1 MLSLWL
7 ATFVAKGNR
16 SFPAMIAA
24 RCKKVILVASL
35 IVALPAQGST
45 VFSQV
50 SDVSAS
56 LQTINSSVTIPD
68 SSDQDTTTFDNFTL
82 SKSARITSVTWRGS
96 SADYASAGF
105 VIKIYTSPSF
115 STSQAERSNPL
126 AEITETGNANEK
138 LLGKN
143 LSDYRADFAQPVEL
157 SAGKQFWIS
166 IVSMRNA
173 PSTWGWSNGSGG
185 DGKSIQSFSEVRI
198 LPALNDRAFS
208 LLDGNGGSPK
218 K

>member
-1 MLSLWL
+1 MHSLWF
-7 ATFVAKGNR
+7 ATLFAKGNR
-16 SFPAMIAA
+16 SFPTMIAA
-24 RCKKVILVASL
+24 RCKKVVLVAFL
-35 IVALPAQGST
+35 IVVLPAQGST
-45 VFSQV
+45 VYSQV

-68 SSDQDTTTFDNFTL
+68 GSDQDTTTFDNFTL
-82 SKSARITSVTWRGS
+82 SKSARITSVAWRGS
-96 SADYASAGF
+96 SADYASVGF

-115 STSQAERSNPL
+115 STSQAEGSNPL

-138 LLGKN
+138 LISKN

-173 PSTWGWSNGSGG
+173 PSPWGWSSGSGG
-185 DGKSIQSFSEVRI
+185 DGRSIQSFSEVRN
-198 LPALNDRAFS
+198 LPARHDRAFS
-208 LLDGNGGSPK
+208 LLDGNVESRK